1 MNPSSVG
8 MHSFDVHVCY
18 KESGEVG
25 YAVHL
30 VYAHDT
36 NGVVQAMKSFYG
48 NDLIAVVFV

>member
-1 MNPSSVG
+1 MNPDPVE
-8 MHSFDVHVCY
+8 MDPFDVHVCY
-18 KESGEVG
+18 KENGEVG

-48 NDLIAVVFV
+48 DDLIAIIFV